1 MEDISNGKCDSFGT
15 FIKKKQKKVPSDIQ
29 KQYASL
35 FEKETYFY
43 SPPSPPSQRDNIE
56 IDCGTYRFF
65 CHAFLDLFGGSNNGA
80 NQKFARDAW
89 DSVMSVH
96 LEDYPE
102 LSEKYREHS
111 RHLFGYETKT
121 GGHAITIDVGPDS
134 YLFINSG
141 SGVKNHPKKI
151 EEGNEYYNIP
161 LSIKNNAPEEFHH
174 IIKKAIEKWG
184 DQNNQPSP
192 EDLYGIFLRFFQGKI
207 VDSSNW
213 KNIKGDLD
221 YTIQNL
227 RKGSYF
233 LPLEPQSISTLNNE
247 EFQFQWLRGKIMD
260 GKIWGTTQMSGSCT
274 FYSLFWHSI
283 ARLSLHNKNIT
294 NFLKTWGNNALEK
307 SRQFLLDNIHKE
319 PSNGTQLRFSPG
331 YMQTI
336 FKIKEI
342 KENDRQ
348 KISNIT
354 TKISPLIVEINENN
368 MIFTEISHWTLDW
381 TSNIRSFTIDPDKK
395 WVWMCYLIQT
405 LKWDNNYFTSLSYKN
420 QLDMFYNFINIYN
433 FISEMGRRAVLNESD
448 IFIYRDVSI
457 TLLVRLYQ
465 CMSDKLKLPS
475 LISIKNDEIEKKDKD
490 VRERFLCIK
499 LPTINNIV
507 DDLLLVEFYN
517 WLVDRSQYLMTT
529 NETRSLQFPLF
540 DDGYEFE
547 NVSMD
552 KNGWTPKMGG
562 ADLFYSDSDANVSHK
577 IITFSTRNTNIN
589 MTILIGTGDI
599 ICKNCKKSYDFNKD
613 IKDIQKIYIRKN
625 YSNFMCE
632 CNHKIGEGGL
642 NFYFKEEDEDKIYE
656 YKKRFRWLFDPIL
669 LSWMCIFNY
678 NSFDITINTNT
689 NEVVITTSNLSDRFD
704 LLLSLSSTYVNDNK
718 SIERQFESC
727 TWSSSRVRT
736 SPDKIMFFPIRN
748 LQYDLDEDIIMFP
761 RDNRFFLNQKLS
773 YEQFSVKK
781 IEEEWLN
788 LPEKEEEWKWWC
800 LHRLRSYLL
809 GVEPQPVEY
818 KSNTCVPKDLH
829 PLYRAL
835 TTDISNVEE
844 LIKWIEVSINQFSSP
859 IKSYLAYYSYLWL
872 CYSPNKKPL
881 QTLLLSFE
889 NIKTDLKFI
898 PSEWQCNLKGICS
911 TYESGNNICE
921 YYEKFFS
928 LTDTFEGN
936 LQKCMLNKCNVFDSL
951 VELLPDTYRMSEDE
965 ESVLKNFAEKIN
977 VSVSAHRSANGT
989 ENDAPLLEEKIVQ
1002 NHCMLF
1008 IINIYYKKSL
1018 ENNNYTSN
1026 WLWFKSIRDNEILN
1040 IMNNLLGYYRN
1051 YENKNLSNTEES
1063 SLFYSSL
1070 LSDSI
1075 DNLIAKLDSY
1085 NFDYL
1090 DEYEYADKV
1099 YIDTCIS
1106 NLHSSIS
1113 YLRSNLERI
1122 KKNKKHVDFYDFY
1135 FFYFMRD
1142 YFNGVMEACNI
1153 FCEKSSIMS
1162 LRHSVT
1168 NEIRELLSSEDVNKT
1183 MKPLYWTR
1191 DEHGTKSLQFP
1202 ELVLKDEVVHFHHTH
1217 HKKSHPLVNRYWI
1230 PLNMN
1235 YDDDQLFYPVSYDCD
1250 CSEQPIS
1257 KLEFLHPSHRNW
1269 HFQIN
1274 PQTNGLEWIYK
1285 NETYYVKPHS
1295 SPWLAGLE
1303 KEIKHTAC
1311 WSCENRSGTYLI
1323 FACAQN
1329 NKNSTLINKNPI
1341 FDEFDNTEENKEKN
1355 KEENKEEKIELT
1367 FHTST
1372 LRWIR
1377 LTTDEQFV
1385 DKADSIE
1392 TFVWLYGIGVLYQ
1405 QDVITRRLFPRM
1417 LSILTWYAHTPDA
1430 KTDWYTE
1437 LCTWFNNGWFGSGA
1451 SALME
1456 MYVGQLST
1464 NNYFDCLPK
1473 KIDIRDTYRA
1483 DTQNKILS
1491 QPSLPNA
1498 VMPIGKKNFINALH
1512 PFYRR
1517 NSIPNYS
1524 LLNNEHM
1531 CLSTV
1536 FQKVFLECV
1545 MPYRKN
1551 SLGLIKS
1558 IKSTHQYVLGIYI
1571 SEFDE
1576 WQNNTYHRPDPIYPY
1591 LLDHLTFEE
1600 NDEEYKRA
1608 LYYLKQLWRLVVLK
1622 WMVGILTDLVNAKSI
1637 EDMERPIKFF
1647 NMESWY
1653 GFDISDK
1660 ESEIKIKRTVFQMM
1674 FEITSGFIM
1683 RKDQFKKATSLICD
1697 LTRTDPNATREVH
1710 EIIMGAG
1717 KSAVL
1722 VPYIVFYFT
1731 LFTNTKNILL
1741 IQPSHLKEACASI
1754 LMRVVMPWFS
1764 GPNVNIVRLVSA
1776 LHCKTCMEESTFWLA
1791 NSFKLCNIIVASD
1804 IDWKKQYLQC
1814 RLMGIWNRIDST
1826 NSMIVVMDEYD
1837 SMYTPSTS
1845 EFNLSL
1851 EKTDHSIGKITN
1863 NIDHWRNWYSDTLYG
1878 LVYGDPNVSAYIT
1891 DVLDSTQKLHQRHF
1905 KKLKDDYRSL
1915 KHGMQLNRHYGWGSD
1930 GSPLAVPYIA
1940 VNTPA
1945 KGSLFSD
1952 TDIRLLLTVMIYK
1965 TFGIREIDLEK
1976 LKDDWKIYKDDL
1988 YLDWERLGYDD
1999 YKFRYDPDIIKKFI
2013 KKDVILFYTG
2023 MVTSQFNLSFVDL
2036 LDRGMCSQMAGFS
2049 GTTAFKDV
2057 TFGWRWQNN
2066 IVFKGSITEASTT
2079 KMIEEALTKTDMI
2092 RISRMEEYKD
2102 EMDDTELFLNTVFHN
2117 DEYPKEWFERNKC
2130 IALIDSASWIRLTSL
2145 EKVSSLI
2152 LNYTEQKGL
2161 KNVQIR
2167 YFNERDKLV
2176 CAPEGACSTDSYEDN
2191 VNYFIIFDQKHT
2203 VGTDIPLPPV
2213 VHGFL
2218 TTGIRSRWSDI
2229 AQAAFRLR
2237 GLGSGHTVQMVVH
2250 PDFNDMKED
2259 MPETNMELC
2268 TYFKNIQ
2275 DKNQRENELYYYR
2288 QCIRTSER
2296 IHHNYEKNK
2305 YQIYISHPS
2314 ESETPQEFVEL
2325 EFKKD
2330 GHTDHI
2336 DPFLLEKLRESAT
2349 NSTPGT
2355 EQSVEFE
2362 QQKEQE
2368 QEQEQEQSISGDI
2381 KEGGEL
2387 YRLKNIPNIRRDD
2400 IFKINALKTI
2410 VDYDYARTKINL
2422 IEQIQRKFN
2431 LEWSPLLWYWMT
2443 GFSVSNEST
2452 LYMLNYKNKNKMDQR
2467 VCPLIQLSN
2476 VNGKT
2481 WWITIPEWR
2490 RIGCPPHDKL
2500 SDVIQRDDMSLYLFL
2515 LLSCFTFVPIPTFL
2529 STKLID
2535 FIDKSDNSKDI
2546 KIWSH
2551 MVLGWFKY
2559 RVNGFKNIISS
2570 PFLEYIKS
2578 QTQKLGVLEMYDYNF
2593 QSKLT
2598 SRNNSY
2604 RITVQG
2610 PNGNI
2615 VLGTQ
2620 PGDTIQSVG
2629 EYIEKNLHLFFG
2641 KTPSRFTLMYD
2652 EKYDEDDEIDDNC
2665 IFIIKI

>member
-1 MEDISNGKCDSFGT
+1 MEDIPTGKCNPFGT
-15 FIKKKQKKVPSDIQ
+15 FIKKKQKKVQSEIQ

-35 FEKETYFY
+35 FEKETYFD
-43 SPPSPPSQRDNIE
+43 SPPSPQSTSQKDIE

-65 CHAFLDLFGGSNNGA
+65 SHAFLDLFGGSNNGA

-102 LSEKYREHS
+102 LSEKYREQS
-111 RHLFGYETKT
+111 RHLFGYTTKT

-141 SGVKNHPKKI
+141 AGVENHPKKI
-151 EEGNEYYNIP
+151 EEDGDYYNIP

-184 DQNNQPSP
+184 DQNNKPSP
-192 EDLYGIFLRFFQGKI
+192 EDLYGIFLTFFQGKI
-207 VDSSNW
+207 VDSSKW

-221 YTIQNL
+221 YIIQNL

-283 ARLSLHNKNIT
+283 ARLSLYNINIT

-307 SRQFLLDNIHKE
+307 SRQFLLDNIHNE
-319 PSNGTQLRFSPG
+319 PSNGTQLRFSPPFPRAL
-331 YMQTI
+331 MQTI
-336 FKIKEI
+336 FEI

-368 MIFTEISHWTLDW
+368 MIFQEISHWTLDW
-381 TSNIRSFTIDPDKK
+381 ANNINNIMIFSKSK
-395 WVWMCYLIQT
+395 WVWAYYLIQT
-405 LKWDNNYFTSLSYKN
+405 LKWDNNYFTSLSYEN
-420 QLDMFYNFINIYN
+420 QLKMFYIFTDIYYNLSDQSYCTGIFTEDIN
-433 FISEMGRRAVLNESD
+433 
-448 IFIYRDVSI
+448 IYRDVSI

-475 LISIKNDEIEKKDKD
+475 LISIKNDEIEKKEKD
-490 VRERFLCIK
+490 VRKRFLCIK

-517 WLVDRSQYLMTT
+517 WLVDRSQYLMNTG
-529 NETRSLQFPLF
+529 ETRSLQFPLF

-547 NVSMD
+547 NVSME
-552 KNGWTPKMGG
+552 KNGWTIGKS
-562 ADLFYSDSDANVSHK
+562 DLFYSDSDANVSHK
-577 IITFSTRNTNIN
+577 IITFSTTKNKNIN

-613 IKDIQKIYIRKN
+613 IQNIKKIDSTY
-625 YSNFMCE
+625 MCNCE
-632 CNHKIGEGGL
+632 HKIGNRGSL
-642 NFYFKEEDEDKIYE
+642 IFKDEDKIYE

-678 NSFDITINTNT
+678 NSNSFGITINTNT
-689 NEVVITTSNLSDRFD
+689 NEVVITTSKHPYDLLELLSDID
-704 LLLSLSSTYVNDNK
+704 IYVDHNK
-718 SIERQFESC
+718 SIEKQFESC
-727 TWSSSRVRT
+727 IWSSSRVRT
-736 SPDKIMFFPIRN
+736 SFPDKIMFFPIRN

-761 RDNRFFLNQKLS
+761 HENKFFLNQKLS

-809 GVEPQPVEY
+809 GVEPKPVEY
-818 KSNTCVPKDLH
+818 KSNTCVPKELH
-829 PLYRAL
+829 PLYKAL

-844 LIKWIEVSINQFSSP
+844 LIEWIKVSLP
-859 IKSYLAYYSYLWL
+859 TKSYLAYYSYLWL

-881 QTLLLSFE
+881 QMLLLSFQ
-889 NIKTDLKFI
+889 NIKNDLKFI
-898 PSEWQCNLKGICS
+898 PSEWKCHLKGFGMDSYIVDNRHS
-911 TYESGNNICE
+911 DSRKMYSIRNYFALPQDSNYDESI
-921 YYEKFFS
+921 
-928 LTDTFEGN
+928 DN
-936 LQKCMLNKCNVFDSL
+936 LQKCILNKCNLLDSL
-951 VELLPDTYRMSEDE
+951 VGLMPDPRLSESE
-965 ESVLKNFAEKIN
+965 ESILKNFAEKIKT
-977 VSVSAHRSANGT
+977 HHQP
-989 ENDAPLLEEKIVQ
+989 PLLEEKIVQ

-1008 IINIYYKKSL
+1008 IFNMHYKKSL
-1018 ENNNYTSN
+1018 EKYNNFSSN
-1026 WLWFKSIRDNEILN
+1026 WLWLKSIRDNEILN
-1040 IMNNLLGYYRN
+1040 IMNNLLGYYEN
-1051 YENKNLSNTEES
+1051 YENGKNLSNMVKVNES
-1063 SLFYSSL
+1063 F
-1070 LSDSI
+1070 
-1075 DNLIAKLDSY
+1075 DNLYYKLDSY

-1090 DEYEYADKV
+1090 TDD
-1099 YIDTCIS
+1099 IDNNYDDIHNINNCIS
-1106 NLHSSIS
+1106 DLKHIYRKNDFDFFEFNSDFS
-1113 YLRSNLERI
+1113 YFI
-1122 KKNKKHVDFYDFY
+1122 HGYFYGLQNAHNSFLK
-1135 FFYFMRD
+1135 
-1142 YFNGVMEACNI
+1142 
-1153 FCEKSSIMS
+1153 KSSIMS

-1168 NEIRELLSSEDVNKT
+1168 NEIRELLSSQDINKT

-1235 YDDDQLFYPVSYDCD
+1235 YDDQLFYPVSYDCD

-1303 KEIKHTAC
+1303 KEIKHMAC

-1329 NKNSTLINKNPI
+1329 GENSTLLNAAPI
-1341 FDEFDNTEENKEKN
+1341 FDEFDNREHKGIK
-1355 KEENKEEKIELT
+1355 LT

-1377 LTTDEQFV
+1377 LSTDEQFV

-1417 LSILTWYAHTPDA
+1417 LSILTWYAHTPEA

-1437 LCTWFNNGWFGSGA
+1437 LCIWFNNGWFGSGA
-1451 SALME
+1451 SALMK
-1456 MYVGQLST
+1456 MYVGQLTT

-1473 KIDIRDTYRA
+1473 KINISERDRHRA
-1483 DTQNKILS
+1483 YTQNKILS

-1498 VMPIGKKNFINALH
+1498 VMPIRKEKFINALQ
-1512 PFYRR
+1512 PFYHR
-1517 NSIPNYS
+1517 NSNPNYS
-1524 LLNNEHM
+1524 LLNIET
-1531 CLSTV
+1531 CISLRKDLQKV
-1536 FQKVFLECV
+1536 LQKVFLECV
-1545 MPYRKN
+1545 IPYRTN
-1551 SLGLIKS
+1551 SLGLIGLINS
-1558 IKSTHQYVLGIYI
+1558 INRTHAYVLEMYI
-1571 SEFDE
+1571 SKFYE
-1576 WQNNTYHRPDPIYPY
+1576 WQNDTYDRPDPIYPY

-1600 NDEEYKRA
+1600 NDEEYERA
-1608 LYYLKQLWRLVVLK
+1608 LSYLRELWTLVVLK

-1637 EDMERPIKFF
+1637 EDMERPMKFF

-1653 GFDISDK
+1653 GVDDISDK
-1660 ESEIKIKRTVFQMM
+1660 ESKIKIKRTVFQMM

-1851 EKTDHSIGKITN
+1851 EKTEHIIGKITN
-1863 NIDHWRNWYSDTLYG
+1863 NIDRWRDWYSDTLCG
-1878 LVYGDPNVSAYIT
+1878 LVYGDPNVSAYIS
-1891 DVLDSTQKLHQRHF
+1891 DVLDSTQQLHQRHF
-1905 KKLKDDYRSL
+1905 KKLKNDYRSL
-1915 KHGMQLNRHYGWGSD
+1915 KHSMQLNRHYGWGSD

-1952 TDIRLLLTVMIYK
+1952 TDIRLLLTAMIFQ

-1976 LKDDWKIYKDDL
+1976 LKDDWKIYKDEL
-1988 YLDWERLGYDD
+1988 YRDWESLGYDD
-1999 YKFRYDPDIIKKFI
+1999 YKFRYDPDIIKKFL
-2013 KKDVILFYTG
+2013 KKDVMLFHTG
-2023 MVTSQFNLSFVDL
+2023 MVTSQFNISFVDL
-2036 LDRGMCSQMAGFS
+2036 LDRGMCSQMVGFS

-2057 TFGWRWQNN
+2057 TFGEGRQNN

-2079 KMIEEALTKTDMI
+2079 KMIEDALTKTDMI
-2092 RISRMEEYKD
+2092 RISRMEDYKD
-2102 EMDDTELFLNTVFHN
+2102 EKDDTELFLNTVFHN

-2145 EKVSSLI
+2145 GKVSSLI
-2152 LNYTEQKGL
+2152 LNYAEQKGL

-2237 GLGSGHTVQMVVH
+2237 GLGSGHTVQMVLH
-2250 PDFNDMKED
+2250 PDFNDMKEYI
-2259 MPETNMELC
+2259 PKTNMELC

-2296 IHHNYEKNK
+2296 IHHDYEKNK

-2330 GHTDHI
+2330 GHNDHI
-2336 DPFLLEKLRESAT
+2336 DSFLLEKLRESAT
-2349 NSTPGT
+2349 NYTPGT

-2368 QEQEQEQSISGDI
+2368 QEQEQLRQSISIFKYSFGP
-2381 KEGGEL
+2381 L
-2387 YRLKNIPNIRRDD
+2387 VRLKNIPIIRRDD
-2400 IFKINALKTI
+2400 IFKMVKPI
-2410 VDYDYARTKINL
+2410 VDVGESRPSQINL
-2422 IEQIQRKFN
+2422 IKRIQTKFN

-2443 GFSVSNEST
+2443 ADIFGSEST
-2452 LYMLNYKNKNKMDQR
+2452 LYTYTSRNEKKIDQR

-2481 WWITIPEWR
+2481 WWITVPEWR

-2529 STKLID
+2529 SSKLID
-2535 FIDKSDNSKDI
+2535 FIDKSDSSKDI
-2546 KIWSH
+2546 KIWSV
-2551 MVLGWFKY
+2551 MVLDWFEYK
-2559 RVNGFKNIISS
+2559 VNSFKNIISS

-2578 QTQKLGVLEMYDYNF
+2578 QSQSRSQILEMYNYSF
-2593 QSKLT
+2593 QSNLT

-2604 RITVQG
+2604 SITVQC

-2629 EYIEKNLHLFFG
+2629 EYIEKNLRLFFG
-2641 KTPSRFTLMYD
+2641 KTIPSRFTLMYD
-2652 EKYDEDDEIDDNC
+2652 KKYNEDDEIDDDC
-2665 IFIIKI
+2665 IFTIKV